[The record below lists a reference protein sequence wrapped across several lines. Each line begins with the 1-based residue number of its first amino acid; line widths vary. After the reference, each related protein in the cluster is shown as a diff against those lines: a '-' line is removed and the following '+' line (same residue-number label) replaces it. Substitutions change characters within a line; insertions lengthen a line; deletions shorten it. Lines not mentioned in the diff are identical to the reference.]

1 MRGSWRVTAA
11 AAAVALTVAGC
22 GSGSGSGDALTLY
35 NAQHEDLIKAMV
47 EGFTKETGIKVN
59 LRSGKDFEL
68 ANQIVQEGAASPA
81 DVFVTENSPAM
92 SLVDAKGGFAKVDD
106 ATLAQVP
113 SQYSPSSGNWVGFAA
128 RSTVFAYNSKQLTA
142 DQLPKSIMDIQDPR
156 WEGKIGVAAA
166 GADFQAIVSA
176 VLDRTGEDATKQWLA
191 ALKKNAKIYPGN
203 IAVMKAVNSGEIQAG
218 VIYHYYWYKDRAE
231 SGANSKDTELKFF
244 TDGDPGAF
252 LSVSGAGV
260 VKASK
265 KQAEAQKLVK
275 YLTSKNG
282 QQILSDSKAL
292 EYSIGKDS
300 TPNSRLKPLS
310 ELQPPAIDVAKLNG
324 PQVVELMRQAGLI

>member
-1 MRGSWRVTAA
+1 MRWSMRVTAA
-11 AAAVALTVAGC
+11 VSAVVLAAGC
-22 GSGSGSGDALTLY
+22 GNGASGGDALTLY
-35 NAQHEDLIKAMV
+35 NAQHEDLMKAMV

-68 ANQIVQEGAASPA
+68 ANQIVQEGDASPA

-92 SLVDAKGGFAKVDD
+92 SLVDAKGRFAKVDD

-113 SQYSPSSGNWVGFAA
+113 GQYSPSSGNWVGFAA

-142 DQLPKSIMDIQDPR
+142 EQLPKSIVDVAQPQ
-156 WEGKIGVAAA
+156 WQGKIGVAAA

-176 VLDRTGEDATKQWLA
+176 VLEVTGEDATKQWLA
-191 ALKKNAKIYPGN
+191 GLKRNAKIYPGN
-203 IAVMKAVNSGEIQAG
+203 IAVMKAVNSGEIQGG

-231 SGANSKDTELKFF
+231 ASANSKDTELKFF

-252 LSVSGAGV
+252 VSVSGAGV

-265 KQAEAQKLVK
+265 KQADAQKLVK
-275 YLTSKNG
+275 YLTSKGG

-292 EYSIGKDS
+292 EYAIAKDA
-300 TPNSRLKPLS
+300 TPNSKLKPLN
-310 ELQPPAIDVAKLNG
+310 ELKPPPIDVAKLNG
-324 PQVVELMRQAGLI
+324 PKVVELMQQAGLI